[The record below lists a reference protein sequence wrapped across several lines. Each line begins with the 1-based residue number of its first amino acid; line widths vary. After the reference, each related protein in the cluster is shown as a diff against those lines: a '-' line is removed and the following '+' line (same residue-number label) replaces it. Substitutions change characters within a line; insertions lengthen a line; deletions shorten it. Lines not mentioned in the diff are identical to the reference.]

1 MFTLK
6 EHVANICFECFRCF
20 KGMLQLFYIDVAKVD
35 WDVAYVAIVV
45 HVCCKGLLPMF
56 HLCLSGCCI
65 CFTHMLHVFYL
76 DVAYVCKGFEVFLG
90 VFFKVSEAC
99 CKCAFQ
105 MFQTYV
111 ASVLSECCIC
121 CSRYTHMLQAYK
133 YFIYF
138 RRTLQQVLHAISV
151 S

>member
-1 MFTLK
+1 
-6 EHVANICFECFRCF
+6 
-20 KGMLQLFYIDVAKVD
+20 
-35 WDVAYVAIVV
+35 
-45 HVCCKGLLPMF
+45 
-56 HLCLSGCCI
+56 
-65 CFTHMLHVFYL
+65 MLHVFYL

-90 VFFKVSEAC
+90 VSSRFQKHVVSV
-99 CKCAFQ
+99 FQ

-138 RRTLQQVLHAISV
+138 RRTLQQVFHAISV